1 MILAQPAP
9 TPRTP
14 PTRRTPLEDLA
25 DAIHGAQD
33 ELARVEA
40 MLSPR
45 RDRDP
50 HRGEREP
57 T

>member
-40 MLSPR
+40 MLSHPKR
-45 RDRDP
+45 EP
-50 HRGEREP
+50 ARGERTP